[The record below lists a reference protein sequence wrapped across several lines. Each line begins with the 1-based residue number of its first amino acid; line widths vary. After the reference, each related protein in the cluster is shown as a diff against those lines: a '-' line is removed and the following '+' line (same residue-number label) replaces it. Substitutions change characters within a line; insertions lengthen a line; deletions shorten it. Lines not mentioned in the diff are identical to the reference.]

1 MDFMHDAIAT
11 GEKLRVLTV
20 IDLFTREA
28 LAVDARRSYSAA
40 DVVAVLDRLGS
51 QHGLPQIIQCDQGT
65 EFTSMALDHWAY
77 WNKVRLDFS
86 RPGKPGDNALNEAF
100 NGTVRREC
108 LSQHYFLSLEE
119 AKRTLEAWRLDYN
132 NHRPHS
138 SLDQMP
144 PARYRAAWQS
154 NQVRSRPKTGGAFGL
169 RLG

>member
-154 NQVRSRPKTGGAFGL
+154 NQVRSGPKTGGAFGL